1 MNGQELTNWR
11 ENCTAEHWQMEAIL
25 TEVKTD
31 VKWIKDYIRKLDGQ
45 QDSLTKQVAWLR
57 GLGSLVGIIL
67 GSVLALV
74 SSIVFTGCS
83 YEGLDSNDTIVD
95 PKEEK
100 TEDPSFNATDWV
112 LYKG

>member
-1 MNGQELTNWR
+1 MNGQELTDWR
-11 ENCTAEHWQMEAIL
+11 DNLKTDLA
-25 TEVKTD
+25 EVKTD
-31 VKWIKDYIRKLDGQ
+31 VKWIKSYLGKLDERQ
-45 QDSLTKQVAWLR
+45 SDLAKQVAWLK
-57 GLGSLVGIIL
+57 GLGSLVGVIL

-112 LYKG
+112 LYK

>member
-1 MNGQELTNWR
+1 MNGQELTDWR
-11 ENCTAEHWQMEAIL
+11 DNLKTDLA
-25 TEVKTD
+25 EVKTD
-31 VKWIKDYIRKLDGQ
+31 VKWIKSYLGKLDERQ
-45 QDSLTKQVAWLR
+45 SDLTKQVAWLR

-112 LYKG
+112 LYK